1 MSYFSVYGYIKRN
14 KFKYMIIISI
24 IVIMLLFLF
33 KNLSSKNKEKFIN
46 IAKNK
51 YIKTNKIYRKIK
63 KDSDIYNI
71 IYDDIYS
78 DSNVDDKLIIRD
90 IDSSINKKKRFMPM
104 VSNGE
109 MKCKLYLEKIFNKPF
124 EKIRPDILKNSVTG
138 KNLEL
143 DLYNDEL
150 KLAIEY
156 NGEQHYKF
164 FPKIHKN
171 YEHFQTQKYRD
182 EMKKMLCQRKGIT
195 LIEVPYTEKNNIEN
209 YLFQQLNI
217 KGFGNKLIN

>member
-1 MSYFSVYGYIKRN
+1 MSYFSIYGYIKRN

-33 KNLSSKNKEKFIN
+33 KNLSYKNKDKILN
-46 IAKNK
+46 LAKKK
-51 YIKTNKIYRKIK
+51 YIKTNRIYRKIK
-63 KDSDIYNI
+63 KDSDIYNV
-71 IYDDIYS
+71 IYNDIYYDS
-78 DSNVDDKLIIRD
+78 DITNTNTISKDLNE
-90 IDSSINKKKRFMPM
+90 NKKKRFMPM

-109 MKCKLYLEKIFNKPF
+109 MKCKLYLEKIFSKPF
-124 EKIRPDILKNSVTG
+124 QKIRPDMLKNTVTG

-182 EMKKMLCQRKGIT
+182 EMKKMLCQTNGIT
-195 LIEVPYTEKNNIEN
+195 LIEVPYTEKDNIEN

-217 KGFGNKLIN
+217 KGFSNKIIN

>member
-1 MSYFSVYGYIKRN
+1 MSYFSIYGYIKRN

-33 KNLSSKNKEKFIN
+33 KNLSSKNKEKFLN

-71 IYDDIYS
+71 IYNDIYS
-78 DSNVDDKLIIRD
+78 TNESDFSPFKEESL
-90 IDSSINKKKRFMPM
+90 KKKRFMPM

-109 MKCKLYLEKIFNKPF
+109 MKCKLYLEKIFDKPF
-124 EKIRPDILKNSVTG
+124 EKIRPDMLKNSVTG

-164 FPKIHKN
+164 CPRIHKN

-182 EMKKMLCQRKGIT
+182 EMKKMLCQTNGIT

>member
-1 MSYFSVYGYIKRN
+1 MSYFSIYGYIKRN

-33 KNLSSKNKEKFIN
+33 KNLSSKNKEKFLN

-71 IYDDIYS
+71 IYNDIYS
-78 DSNVDDKLIIRD
+78 PNEFDFNDTKDESL
-90 IDSSINKKKRFMPM
+90 KKKRFMPM

-109 MKCKLYLEKIFNKPF
+109 MKCKLYLEKIFDKPF
-124 EKIRPDILKNSVTG
+124 EKIRPDMLKNSVTG

-164 FPKIHKN
+164 CPRIHKN

-182 EMKKMLCQRKGIT
+182 EMKKMLCQTNGIT

>member
-1 MSYFSVYGYIKRN
+1 MSYFSIYGYIKRN

-78 DSNVDDKLIIRD
+78 DSLTDFKDSYKRD
-90 IDSSINKKKRFMPM
+90 ETFKKKRFMPM

-124 EKIRPDILKNSVTG
+124 EKIRPDMLKNSVTG

-164 FPKIHKN
+164 CPKIHKN

-182 EMKKMLCQRKGIT
+182 EMKKMLCQTNGIT